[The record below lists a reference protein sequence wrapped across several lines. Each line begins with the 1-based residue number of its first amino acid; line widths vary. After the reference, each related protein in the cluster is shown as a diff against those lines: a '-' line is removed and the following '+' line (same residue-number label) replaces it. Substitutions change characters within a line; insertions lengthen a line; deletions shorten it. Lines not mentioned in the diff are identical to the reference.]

1 MADVGHSKKG
11 KTHKAAGQG
20 PSKRRRLKKAYE
32 AGLDDTCDVELDLA
46 GLDDPLDLHVA
57 ALAELRAGNSSVA
70 KSMLDVALARVGNLD
85 KAKLS
90 QRERG
95 VYSLC
100 LLERGTLI
108 DDPVWEHVEEAIQE
122 LQPLVKE
129 LRDLGK
135 PLDSLQQSF
144 VLALLRAQ
152 AFAVTHAEDE
162 AAQRAALASAI
173 TTCDTARVLHLDG
186 ADVSLAFAG
195 ALLADEDCAVAR
207 DHAVVECTAVLA
219 KDKDNSRA
227 NSLLGRALATPPDAS
242 VLVLREAVTHLAKG
256 PQDDADALVAVRVE
270 ASLLTLTPVSPLSG
284 VAHSC
289 SSVKCDSLLHPT
301 HVSHKRTSDAYPTRL
316 LTTLMRPSHA
326 WLASGALLSPACLAP
341 AL

>member
-195 ALLADEDCAVAR
+195 ALLADEGIA
-207 DHAVVECTAVLA
+207 
-219 KDKDNSRA
+219 
-227 NSLLGRALATPPDAS
+227 LLGPD
-242 VLVLREAVTHLAKG
+242 LIY
-256 PQDDADALVAVRVE
+256 
-270 ASLLTLTPVSPLSG
+270 PVGLPIARMMAIC
-284 VAHSC
+284 AHSQFDSKIARSRVITQ
-289 SSVKCDSLLHPT
+289 SSSARQFLP
-301 HVSHKRTSDAYPTRL
+301 RTR
-316 LTTLMRPSHA
+316 TTLAPT
-326 WLASGALLSPACLAP
+326 ACWA
-341 AL
+341 AR